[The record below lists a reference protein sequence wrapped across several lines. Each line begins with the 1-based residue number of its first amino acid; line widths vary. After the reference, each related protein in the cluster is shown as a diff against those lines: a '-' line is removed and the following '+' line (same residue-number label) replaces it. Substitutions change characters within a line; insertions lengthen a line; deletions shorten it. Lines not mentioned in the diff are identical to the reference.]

1 MSISILN
8 ASYLEPFVGTS
19 FNLVNEVG
27 TSRVLLDKVVE
38 YPASTVPG
46 APRTAF
52 SLFFSLQ
59 TSESSEIKSGHFGI
73 EHDDLETIAPVYIER
88 VLGSRPGEI
97 RLEAAFN

>member
-1 MSISILN
+1 MIVSILN
-8 ASYLEPFVGTS
+8 AAHLVPFVGTS
-19 FNLVNEVG
+19 FNLINESG

-38 YPASTVPG
+38 YPASTAPG

-59 TSESSEIKSGHFGI
+59 KSEASEIESGHFAI
-73 EHDDLETIAPVYIER
+73 EHDDLETIASVYIER
-88 VLGSRPGEI
+88 VLASRPDEI